1 MHLSIE
7 DITEYTG
14 GIVLVPGML
23 DAYASGMTW
32 DSREVKPGDLF
43 VALTGDRV
51 DGHDF
56 AASACRSGAVAVLV
70 SRELDEATMETL
82 HLASCAVI
90 KVADT
95 ALALVDLARE
105 WRGHLEGVVVAITG
119 SSGKTT
125 TKNLV
130 RDVLSSA
137 MDVVATLANQN
148 NELGVPRTLLNAAED
163 TDAVVVEM
171 GMRGMGQLQQL
182 CDFVRPDMG
191 LVTNVGTS
199 HIELLGSRENIALAK
214 GEMLDALPAGGIAFL
229 NADDDYT
236 SFLLEELKL
245 GDRGVRTVF
254 YDGTGAWRNVDELG
268 IWVNADPFVWASD
281 ITYDGEGRAS
291 FTMNAY
297 QFEEMGLPQVN
308 GKHACTLELRGA
320 HNVVNACAAAAVGL
334 ALGMTLEQCCA
345 ALAKAQPE
353 QGRQEVLRV
362 PCGATVVD
370 DSYNANPDS
379 MRASLATFSTM
390 DVPGRRIAVLG
401 DMGELGDYSEEGHRI
416 VGAAAA
422 ASGLDALVCVGALAQ
437 GIAQAA
443 REAGFPD
450 DAICCVKTAHDA
462 VPVVQAMQPS
472 TGDAVLVKASHSM
485 ELNRVVE
492 GLMA

>member
-1 MHLSIE
+1 
-7 DITEYTG
+7 
-14 GIVLVPGML
+14 
-23 DAYASGMTW
+23 
-32 DSREVKPGDLF
+32 
-43 VALTGDRV
+43 
-51 DGHDF
+51 
-56 AASACRSGAVAVLV
+56 
-70 SRELDEATMETL
+70 
-82 HLASCAVI
+82 
-90 KVADT
+90 
-95 ALALVDLARE
+95 
-105 WRGHLEGVVVAITG
+105 
-119 SSGKTT
+119 
-125 TKNLV
+125 
-130 RDVLSSA
+130 
-137 MDVVATLANQN
+137 VATRANQN
-148 NELGVPRTLLNAAED
+148 NELGVPRTLLAAHED

-171 GMRGMGQLQQL
+171 GMRGMGQIQSLAS
-182 CDFVRPDMG
+182 FVRPDMG
-191 LVTNVGTS
+191 LITNVGTS

-214 GEMLDALPAGGIAFL
+214 GELFDALPAGGIAFV
-229 NADDDYT
+229 NADDEYIP
-236 SFLLEELKL
+236 FLLEELQL
-245 GDRGVRTVF
+245 QDRGVRVVF
-254 YDGTGAWRNVDELG
+254 YDGTGAWRNADELG

-320 HNVVNACAAAAVGL
+320 HNVVNACAAASVGL

-353 QGRQEVLRV
+353 QGRQVVQQL

-379 MRASLATFSTM
+379 MRASLSMFATM

-416 VGAAAA
+416 VGTAAAKA
-422 ASGLDALVCVGALAQ
+422 DLDALVCVGTLAQ
-437 GIAQAA
+437 GIAAAA
-443 REAGFPD
+443 REAGFAA
-450 DAICCVKTAHDA
+450 DAIQCVKTAHDA
-462 VPVVQAMQPS
+462 VPVVRAMQPS